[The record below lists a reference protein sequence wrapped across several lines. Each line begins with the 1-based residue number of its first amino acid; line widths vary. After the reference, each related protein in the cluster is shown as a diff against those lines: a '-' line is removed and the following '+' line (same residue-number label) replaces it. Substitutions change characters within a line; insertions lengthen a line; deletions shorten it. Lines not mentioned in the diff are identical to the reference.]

1 MSRAIWGL
9 ATDWGPAKFGGP
21 ATIWMGLWLR
31 PQRGRRREERGV
43 EEREGEGPG
52 PQQIFWPGTAP
63 RRNWHGRM
71 LFSIENVT
79 QQRAISSDRPHEA
92 VHSPSS
98 CHS

>member
-1 MSRAIWGL
+1 
-9 ATDWGPAKFGGP
+9 
-21 ATIWMGLWLR
+21 MGLWLR
-31 PQRGRRREERGV
+31 PQRGRREEEREERGG

-79 QQRAISSDRPHEA
+79 QQRAISSDRQHEA
-92 VHSPSS
+92 VQLSFLAAAIRKNNCRTSRIIKACPRHTN
-98 CHS
+98 